1 MTAPVTIDFDEQTLT
16 ALDGF
21 AARMEQSREG
31 LIKLA
36 LDEWLAAQAWEVAE
50 IEAAIAEADRGE
62 FVSDEEIAAVFAKHG
77 VKYGAQP

>member
-21 AARMEQSREG
+21 AARMEQSRDA

-36 LDEWLAAQAWEVAE
+36 LEEWLAAQAWETAE

-62 FVSDEEIAAVFAKHG
+62 FVPDEEIARIVG
-77 VKYGAQP
+77 KYGGER